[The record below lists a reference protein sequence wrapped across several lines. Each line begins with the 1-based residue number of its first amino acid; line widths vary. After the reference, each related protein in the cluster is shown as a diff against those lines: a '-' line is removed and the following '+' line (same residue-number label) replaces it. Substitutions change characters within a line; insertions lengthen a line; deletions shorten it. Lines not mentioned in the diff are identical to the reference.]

1 MTSQNNTLRCAA
13 STIYSMAGPNTP
25 SGAVNTPTE
34 DGCAWLD
41 GIGSAPACCSAG
53 ARRALR
59 LSCALVRA
67 RRRQNPPQVRLP
79 SFPGRMRERHGASC
93 EAIHHIRDRRV
104 LTSVK
109 FPARPAASSVLTAV
123 PSLSRYLNG
132 SAPLQRHADIS
143 RQPSGII
150 DDFDSQL
157 VSARTEILRPELM
170 DLLWHA
176 GQRGFPT
183 RLLLNDGAALV
194 RAQLVR
200 KAVHLYL
207 GAAVGYRTL
216 DDLDRAPNGLFIG
229 KSRWLR
235 KLIVQCLFLGLR
247 RCPLGRF
254 LGGLFRLGQ
263 GKFLHEILCRGQQLV
278 GFGRHVSSVPQTT
291 QRRPTILIF
300 DR

>member
-1 MTSQNNTLRCAA
+1 MTSQNNMLSCAA
-13 STIYSMAGPNTP
+13 STTYSMAGANTP
-25 SGAVNTPTE
+25 SGAGNAPIE

-67 RRRQNPPQVRLP
+67 RRHQNPPQVRQP

-123 PSLSRYLNG
+123 PSLSRDLND

-143 RQPSGII
+143 GQPSGIL
-150 DDFDSQL
+150 DDFDPEL
-157 VSARTEILRPELM
+157 VSARTEVLRPKDI

-176 GQRGFPT
+176 GQRVFPP

-200 KAVHLYL
+200 KTVHLYL
-207 GAAVGYRTL
+207 GAAVAYRAL
-216 DDLDRAPNGLFIG
+216 DDRNRAPNGL
-229 KSRWLR
+229 
-235 KLIVQCLFLGLR
+235 
-247 RCPLGRF
+247 
-254 LGGLFRLGQ
+254 
-263 GKFLHEILCRGQQLV
+263 
-278 GFGRHVSSVPQTT
+278 
-291 QRRPTILIF
+291 
-300 DR
+300 

>member
-25 SGAVNTPTE
+25 SGAVNAPTE

-41 GIGSAPACCSAG
+41 GIGSAPACCSAA

-67 RRRQNPPQVRLP
+67 RRRQSPPQVRQP

-93 EAIHHIRDRRV
+93 EAIHPTGRTASCPLSRSRQG
-104 LTSVK
+104 
-109 FPARPAASSVLTAV
+109 PAASSFLTAV

-157 VSARTEILRPELM
+157 VSARTEILRPELI

-176 GQRGFPT
+176 
-183 RLLLNDGAALV
+183 
-194 RAQLVR
+194 
-200 KAVHLYL
+200 
-207 GAAVGYRTL
+207 
-216 DDLDRAPNGLFIG
+216 
-229 KSRWLR
+229 
-235 KLIVQCLFLGLR
+235 C
-247 RCPLGRF
+247 
-254 LGGLFRLGQ
+254 
-263 GKFLHEILCRGQQLV
+263 
-278 GFGRHVSSVPQTT
+278 
-291 QRRPTILIF
+291 
-300 DR
+300 